1 MAKTEA
7 KKATPTRYFKEQ
19 FDDEEVLLVFRKH
32 ALVMRKGLIFA
43 SIGLLLPMLYI
54 LALTQIYA
62 NNPEK
67 LPGVNAFYLALGV
80 GFLMSL
86 LIMLPYWISW
96 YYSVYIV
103 TDQRL
108 IQITQKGLFHRSM
121 VTLGLEQI
129 QMVNYEI
136 SGLEQTLLGF
146 GTIGI
151 QTFVGS
157 LTIHDVHHPA
167 KIQKEL
173 LHILRDLGIKTMT
186 HPALDGAED
195 QGSEYEEEA

>member
-1 MAKTEA
+1 MASKP
-7 KKATPTRYFKEQ
+7 ATRDGREPVRYFKEQ

-32 ALVMRKGLIFA
+32 VLVMRKGLIFA

-54 LALTQIYA
+54 LALTVIFA
-62 NNPEK
+62 NNPER
-67 LPGVNAFYLALGV
+67 LPSVNSFYVALGV
-80 GFLMSL
+80 GFGLATV
-86 LIMLPYWISW
+86 IMFPYWVSW
-96 YYSVYIV
+96 WYSVYIV
-103 TDQRL
+103 TNQRL
-108 IQITQKGLFHRSM
+108 IQISQKGLLKRSV

-146 GTIGI
+146 GTMVI

-167 KIQKEL
+167 GLQREL
-173 LHILRDLGIKTMT
+173 LAILRDLGIKTMT
-186 HPALDGAED
+186 HPALDTAAEQESD
-195 QGSEYEEEA
+195 L